1 MMNLVHIIYCSSA
14 TKLYFKPSELEALL
28 TKCRLNNASL
38 GITGIL
44 LFNEGSFF
52 QVLEGEKNEVESL
65 FEKISKDK
73 RHNKTTK
80 IIMEP
85 IKERSFANW
94 SMGYPE
100 LSTEELA
107 NIPGLNDFFTS
118 GDSFLDIG
126 EGRAKTL
133 ISAFKEGRWRTT
145 IF

>member
-1 MMNLVHIIYCSSA
+1 
-14 TKLYFKPSELEALL
+14 
-28 TKCRLNNASL
+28 
-38 GITGIL
+38 
-44 LFNEGSFF
+44 
-52 QVLEGEKNEVESL
+52 
-65 FEKISKDK
+65 
-73 RHNKTTK
+73 
-80 IIMEP
+80 
-85 IKERSFANW
+85 
-94 SMGYPE
+94 MGYPE